1 MNRPFLFTALIA
13 GAMIG
18 GVLTAQQAAADPGP
32 MCSFQGEYFA
42 QYYPC
47 LQGPPSWMMQ
57 PGVRTDMKPG
67 VGTSPGPFN
76 Q

>member
-1 MNRPFLFTALIA
+1 MKRPLLCTALI
-13 GAMIG
+13 GAALIG
-18 GVLTAQQAAADPGP
+18 GVCTAERAQADPGP

-57 PGVRTDMKPG
+57 PGVRSDLKPG
-67 VGTSPGPFN
+67 AGTNVGPFN

>member
-1 MNRPFLFTALIA
+1 MRRPFLCSALIA
-13 GAMIG
+13 AAMFG
-18 GVLTAQQAAADPGP
+18 GILTAERAHADPAQ
-32 MCSFQGEYFA
+32 CSFQGEYFT

-57 PGVRTDMKPG
+57 PGVRSDMKPG
-67 VGTSPGPFN
+67 VGTSVGPFN